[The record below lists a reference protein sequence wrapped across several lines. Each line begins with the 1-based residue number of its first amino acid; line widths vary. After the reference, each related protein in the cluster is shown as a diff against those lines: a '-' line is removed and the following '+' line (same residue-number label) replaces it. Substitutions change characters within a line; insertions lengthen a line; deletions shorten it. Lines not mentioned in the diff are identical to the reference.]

1 MTHSLIYNAYI
12 PDDYLVP
19 YGEIEAAAVLI
30 NTKEFPDTVYVKIE
44 QRAPKIAPGPELA
57 AMIIGACVNHHY
69 IVEYN
74 DVAVQEAQHVIKL
87 LELIEGVCI

>member
-12 PDDYLVP
+12 PDAYLVP
-19 YGEIEAAAVLI
+19 YGEIGAAAVLI
-30 NTKEFPDTVYVKIE
+30 STKEFPDTVYVRIE
-44 QRAPKIAPGPELA
+44 QRAPKIVPGPELA

-74 DVAVQEAQHVIKL
+74 DTAVREAQHVTKL
-87 LELIEGVCI
+87 LEMIEGVCV